1 MSRITGKL
9 ALITGASSGIGLAIA
24 RRFASEGCHLVL
36 WARRLDRLEK
46 LAAELTKAHGVKV
59 SVAKVDVRSRAA
71 VTGAAQELERDGA
84 APDILVNN
92 AGLASGMTKIQEGDP
107 ADWDLMIDTNVKGL
121 LNVTRAVLPLMVKR
135 DRGHVVNLGSTAGRQ
150 VYPLGNVYNA
160 SKFAVTALN
169 EAMSVDLAGTG
180 IKVSIVDPGYV
191 RTEFAMVR
199 FKGNAERAGKT
210 YEGFTPLTA
219 ADVADAVA
227 YIVNLPEHVNILDLR
242 LLPAAQRNQYVVDRK
257 ESR

>member
-1 MSRITGKL
+1 VTRIAGRL

-36 WARRLDRLEK
+36 WARRLDRLDS
-46 LAAELTKAHGVKV
+46 LAAELTTAHGVRV
-59 SVAKVDVRSRAA
+59 RTAAVDVRDRAGVSRAA
-71 VTGAAQELERDGA
+71 AVLAREGAV
-84 APDILVNN
+84 PDILVNN
-92 AGLASGMTKIQEGDP
+92 AGLAAGMTKIQEGDP

-121 LNVTRAVLPLMVKR
+121 LNVSRAVLPLMVRR

-191 RTEFAMVR
+191 MTEFAMVR
-199 FKGNAERAGKT
+199 FKGDAERAAKT
-210 YEGFTPLTA
+210 YAGFTPLSPD
-219 ADVADAVA
+219 DVADAVA

-242 LLPAAQRNQYVVDRK
+242 LLPAAQRNQYVIDRK
-257 ESR
+257 TDQ